1 MMKKDSNIWNL
12 LAKRT
17 DHSLS
22 KEEKEALERLL
33 EEDSLLRRAS
43 RLVEESQVKM
53 DTHLLEESMHRTWS
67 KVEAGMKTEKK
78 HRSMLLIRR
87 YAAAACIAT
96 LFALGGFLGY
106 RTWSKPDMLIVMN
119 QGKEALLFTLPDNS
133 NVWLGG
139 GSRLKYPD
147 KLSARNREV
156 YLEGEAFFD
165 VKKDDGRTF
174 QVITDI
180 VEVTVLGTRF
190 DVKVSKSEEI
200 AEVVL
205 ESGSVQLNE
214 REDTGKGVILRPG
227 EMGRVKQ
234 QSGIEVHHVDL
245 QLYTTWK
252 DKYMNIESQRME
264 NVMFMLSKRY
274 HTEIRIEGDD
284 LKDEIFSGRFDIE
297 QTLEN
302 IFEKINQM
310 TPIHYQQQKDGTYLV
325 TSK

>member
-1 MMKKDSNIWNL
+1 MKENSNIWDL

-22 KEEKEALERLL
+22 KEEEEALERML
-33 EEDSLLRRAS
+33 EEDASLHRAS
-43 RLVEESQVKM
+43 RLVDESQVKM
-53 DTHLLEESMHRTWS
+53 DTHLLEETMNRTWD

-96 LFALGGFLGY
+96 LFVLGGLLGY
-106 RTWSKPDMLIVMN
+106 QTWSKPDMLIVMN

-133 NVWLGG
+133 KVWLGG

-147 KLSARNREV
+147 KLSACDREV

-165 VKKDDGRTF
+165 VKKDNGRTF
-174 QVITDI
+174 QVITDV

-190 DVKVSKSEEI
+190 DVKVSKSEKT

-214 REDTGKGVILRPG
+214 CNETSEGVILRPG

-252 DKYMNIESQRME
+252 DKYMNIESQKME

-274 HTEIRIEGDD
+274 HTKIRIEGDD
-284 LKDEIFSGRFDIE
+284 LKEEIFSGRFDIE
-297 QTLEN
+297 QTLDN
-302 IFEKINQM
+302 IFETISQM
-310 TPIHYQQQKDGTYLV
+310 TPIHYQQQADGTYLV
-325 TSK
+325 TPK

>member
-1 MMKKDSNIWNL
+1 MKENSNIWDL

-22 KEEKEALERLL
+22 KEEEEALERLL
-33 EEDSLLRRAS
+33 EEDASLRRAS
-43 RLVEESQVKM
+43 RLVDESQVKM
-53 DTHLLEESMHRTWS
+53 NTHLLEETMNRTWD
-67 KVEAGMKTEKK
+67 KVEVGMRTEKK

-96 LFALGGFLGY
+96 LFVLGGLLGY
-106 RTWSKPDMLIVMN
+106 QTWSKPDMLIVMN

-133 NVWLGG
+133 KVWLGG

-147 KLSARNREV
+147 KLSARDREV

-165 VKKDDGRTF
+165 VKKDNGRTF
-174 QVITDI
+174 QVITDV

-190 DVKVSKSEEI
+190 DVKVSKSEKM

-214 REDTGKGVILRPG
+214 CNETSEGVVLRPG

-252 DKYMNIESQRME
+252 DKYMNIESQKME

-274 HTEIRIEGDD
+274 HTKIRIEGDD
-284 LKDEIFSGRFDIE
+284 LKEEIFSGRFDIE
-297 QTLEN
+297 QTLDN
-302 IFEKINQM
+302 IFETISQM
-310 TPIHYQQQKDGTYLV
+310 TPIHYQQQADGTYLV
-325 TSK
+325 TPK